1 MIMVVFKPF
10 APYMPTHPEN
20 VAADPYDIVSV
31 EQAREDVKLRPDS
44 FLAVDKPE
52 VFTADMPLEAWGQ
65 RARHE
70 LERLYESELTER
82 THGFYVYRLTDQ
94 GRVQTGLVATFS
106 VTDYEAGRIK
116 IHEHTRAAKERERV
130 EHVSAT
136 KAHTGPIL
144 MSHAPDEGLR
154 RILDDATTGEAL
166 FAFTDSEGVIHEG
179 YAVPSKHQAR
189 VIMLGASIPA
199 IYIADGHHRAKA
211 AAVVARSPIHEG
223 ESKQERD
230 HFLGVLFPSDEL
242 TILPYHR
249 ILNQVDTEEVMVLL
263 ENLDLSYDLE
273 SVPALYVPNERGTF
287 GLSYR
292 GEHFMLK
299 KLQTTTS
306 LDVATLQRDVL
317 EPYFHVTDVRTDHR
331 IDFIGGKDAPKRL
344 ADLAERDDVV
354 VLTCHATAMEE
365 LMRVADENGQMPPK
379 STWFEPKL
387 KSGLFIH
394 RFD

>member
-1 MIMVVFKPF
+1 MVVFKPF
-10 APYMPTHPEN
+10 APYMPKHPEN

-31 EQAREDVKLRPDS
+31 EQAREDVEQRPDS

-52 VFTADMPLEAWGQ
+52 LFTADMPLETWGQ

-70 LERLYESELTER
+70 LERLYKSELTER
-82 THGFYVYRLTDQ
+82 THGFYVYRLIDQ

-189 VIMLGASIPA
+189 VIMIGATIPA

-249 ILNQVDTEEVMVLL
+249 ILNQVAHEEVMVLL
-263 ENLDLSYDLE
+263 ESLDFSYDIE
-273 SVPALYVPNERGTF
+273 SVPFLYVPNERGTF
-287 GLSYR
+287 GFSNW

-299 KLQTTTS
+299 KRQTTTA
-306 LDVATLQRDVL
+306 LDVETLQRDVL
-317 EPYFHVTDVRTDHR
+317 EPYFHVTDVRTDPR
-331 IDFIGGKDAPKRL
+331 IDFIGGKDALTRL
-344 ADLAERDDVV
+344 IHLAGRRDVV

-365 LMRVADENGQMPPK
+365 LMRVADESGQMPPK

>member
-1 MIMVVFKPF
+1 MVVFKPF
-10 APYMPTHPEN
+10 APYMPKHPEA
-20 VAADPYDIVSV
+20 VAAAPYDIVTV
-31 EQAREDVKLRPDS
+31 EQAREDVEQRPDS
-44 FLAVDKPE
+44 FLSVDKPE
-52 VFTADMPLEAWGQ
+52 LFTADMPLDAWGR

-82 THGFYVYRLTDQ
+82 THGFYVYRLTDH
-94 GRVQTGLVATFS
+94 GHVQTGLVATFS
-106 VTDYEAGRIK
+106 VTDYETGRIK
-116 IHEHTRAAKERERV
+116 IHEHTREVKERERV

-144 MSHAPDEGLR
+144 MSHVPDEGLR
-154 RILDDATTGEAL
+154 RILDDATTGEGL

-199 IYIADGHHRAKA
+199 LYIADGHHRAKA
-211 AAVVARSPIHEG
+211 AAVVARHPIHEA

-249 ILNQVDTEEVMVLL
+249 ILNDVAPEEVRALL
-263 ENLDLSYDLE
+263 DGLAFSYEIE
-273 SVPALYVPNERGTF
+273 SVPALHVPNERGTF

-299 KLQTTTS
+299 KRQTTTS

-317 EPYFHVTDVRTDHR
+317 EPYFHVKDVRTDKR
-331 IDFIGGKDAPKRL
+331 IDFIGGKDAPTRL

-354 VLTCHATAMEE
+354 VLTCHATAVEE
-365 LMRVADENGQMPPK
+365 LMRVADESGQMPPK